1 MKESTS
7 MKNFA
12 ELLKNHGLKATFQ
25 RMTILSAIEELGHA
39 NVDEIYG
46 KVLETHPTLSLATVY
61 KNIITMVEQGVLVE
75 VPIAGKKSK
84 YELKKEE
91 HLHLVCIECGSV
103 VDRELDEILAEDTK
117 KIAKNSSFALKERQ
131 LNLYGICDKCQ
142 MAVAS

>member
-1 MKESTS
+1 

>member
-1 MKESTS
+1 

-131 LNLYGICDKCQ
+131 LNLYGVCNKCQ

>member
-1 MKESTS
+1 

-131 LNLYGICDKCQ
+131 LNLYGVCDKCQ